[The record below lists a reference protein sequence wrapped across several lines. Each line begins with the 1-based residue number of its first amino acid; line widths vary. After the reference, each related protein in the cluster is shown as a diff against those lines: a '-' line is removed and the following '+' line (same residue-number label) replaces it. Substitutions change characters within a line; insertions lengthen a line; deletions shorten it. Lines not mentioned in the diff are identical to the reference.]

1 MEDINHQLQHL
12 SENGLGKGSLTPDQ
26 QYSRIS
32 TAERLDV
39 CVSEAILVMECV
51 PEVLDLK
58 REVWLDIDRHVQGE
72 TSLASSSSAIQPS
85 LLSSDMEH
93 RENFVVTHP
102 INPPFYIPLV
112 EIVRAPWTS
121 DKTVDMVYKLMED
134 IGQAPVVLQKE
145 IFNFVA
151 ARIQNACLQEAWWL
165 IKDGVADVD
174 DVERAMYE
182 GLGMDYAF
190 IGPLERLHL
199 LSGGFERYMSQTSE
213 LYCSAQEPFREPERM
228 GGHAAEVMEREL
240 ESFARVS
247 EVPDRRRWRD
257 ERLAELS
264 KLKRQLDVKEE
275 GT

>member
-165 IKDGVADVD
+165 IKDSSVTCHRPLSCTAAHRNLS
-174 DVERAMYE
+174 ENRNEWAATQPKLWNANWSLSH
-182 GLGMDYAF
+182 GLARFQTDA
-190 IGPLERLHL
+190 
-199 LSGGFERYMSQTSE
+199 GGETKDWQN
-213 LYCSAQEPFREPERM
+213 CPN
-228 GGHAAEVMEREL
+228 
-240 ESFARVS
+240 
-247 EVPDRRRWRD
+247 
-257 ERLAELS
+257 
-264 KLKRQLDVKEE
+264 
-275 GT
+275 